1 MKLTKREIAW
11 EKRKNKTGPSYD
23 EYGKPRGQF
32 KERLKKA
39 KSYPAFSKERY
50 ELEEWFNKK
59 YGKEWNQLK

>member
-1 MKLTKREIAW
+1 MKLTKREMAW
-11 EKRKNKTGPSYD
+11 EKRKQKKGPSYD

-59 YGKEWNQLK
+59 YGKQWNQLK